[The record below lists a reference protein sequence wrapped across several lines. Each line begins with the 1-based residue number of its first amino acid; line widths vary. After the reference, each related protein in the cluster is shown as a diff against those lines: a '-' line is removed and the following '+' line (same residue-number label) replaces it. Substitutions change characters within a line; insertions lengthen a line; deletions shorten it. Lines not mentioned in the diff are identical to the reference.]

1 MRMLWKGPLG
11 LVAVLSLGLLYP
23 ATALA
28 VEGQLLLPSGEPAV
42 GYQVSVV
49 GLTVSATTNSEG
61 RFRIVPDPRPPFRVI
76 ATGPN
81 GEVFPPVDV
90 DQLPEGALELTLT
103 SAFKDTI
110 TVATGV
116 TPNIEAPPAAG
127 TLVLGQE
134 ELEQRRPPR
143 LHDALQGVAGASRTD
158 ETATG
163 VPVLRGL
170 GRGRTLILL
179 DGARVTTERRA
190 GASASFLDPFTL
202 SSVEIARG
210 PGSVAY
216 GSDAFGGVIDA
227 RPRYPEPGNPGL
239 HFQVDQ
245 GFAAE
250 DETAAGVDISR
261 DLAGGALQAQVTWR
275 ESGIQEAGGGEEIPG
290 SEYEDRS
297 GALRYTRDTRIGR
310 LRAGFYAAEA
320 TDVGKPASDWDTV
333 QTTYPEE
340 ESRRFNLQLD
350 SGPLSGGW
358 ENLELALFLGTYRLV
373 TDRDRVAATP
383 RLIESSD
390 VDANDGSLR
399 AVASREALGG
409 RLLIGTEYVTRFG
422 LEALTSQ
429 ETLNPDGERLTFTE
443 SFAIEDAQQTDAAV
457 FTTFD
462 RALGGKAVLS
472 VGLRG
477 DQVETENQGGFF
489 GDRSTDHAALSGH
502 AAITVGPF
510 RDVIATFQVARGF
523 RDPFL
528 SDRYF
533 RGPSGRG
540 FITGN
545 PDLDPE
551 RSLQYD
557 ASVRWSV
564 GGGSVGLFGYFYEIE
579 DLIERFRVGQD
590 FFFRNLG
597 EAEVR
602 GLELEGL
609 WPLPANLSLEVA
621 AAWARGESGTGDPI
635 DDIAAPNG
643 SATLRWGGERGFAF
657 LRGVAVMED
666 DRPGP
671 IEVERPSH
679 SLIDIGA
686 GWRIREPLELR
697 LIGRNLTDERYH
709 DSADEVASLGR
720 GRSFSIGIV
729 GRY

>member
-1 MRMLWKGPLG
+1 M
-11 LVAVLSLGLLYP
+11 AVLSLGLLFP
-23 ATALA
+23 AAALG
-28 VEGQLLLPSGEPAV
+28 VEGQLLLPSGEPAA

-49 GLTVSATTNSEG
+49 GLTVSVTTNAEG
-61 RFRIVPDPRPPFRVI
+61 RFRIVPDPRPPFRLI
-76 ATGPN
+76 ATGPG
-81 GEVFPPVDV
+81 GEVSPPMDV
-90 DQLPEGALELTLT
+90 DQSPEGELVLVIPT
-103 SAFKDTI
+103 AFKDSI

-116 TPNIEAPPAAG
+116 APNIEAPPAAA

-202 SSVEIARG
+202 SSVEVARG

-216 GSDAFGGVIDA
+216 GSDAFGGVINA
-227 RPRYPEPGNPGL
+227 LPRYPEPGNPQL
-239 HFQVDQ
+239 HFQIDQ
-245 GFAAE
+245 GFAAD
-250 DETAAGVDISR
+250 DETSAGLDISR
-261 DLAGGALQAQVTWR
+261 DLAGGALQAQLTWR
-275 ESGIQEAGGGEEIPG
+275 ESGLQEAGGGETIPG

-297 GALRYTRDTRIGR
+297 GALRYTRDTGIGR
-310 LRAGFYAAEA
+310 LRAGFYAADA
-320 TDVGKPASDWDTV
+320 DDVGKPASDWDTV
-333 QTTYPEE
+333 QTTYPQER
-340 ESRRFNLQLD
+340 SRRFNLQLD

-358 ENLELALFLGTYRLV
+358 ENLELGLFLGTYGLV

-399 AVASREALGG
+399 AVATREALGG
-409 RLLIGTEYVTRFG
+409 RLLVGTEVVSRFG
-422 LEALTSQ
+422 LEALTTQ
-429 ETLNPDGERLTFTE
+429 ETLDSSGQRLTFT
-443 SFAIEDAQQTDAAV
+443 SSSAIEDARQVDAAV
-457 FTTFD
+457 FSTFD
-462 RALGGKAVLS
+462 RSLGARTLFS
-472 VGLRG
+472 IGLRG
-477 DQVETENQGGFF
+477 DRVETENQGGFF
-489 GDRSTDHAALSGH
+489 GDRSTEHSALSGH
-502 AAITVGPF
+502 ASLTVGPF
-510 RDVIATFQVARGF
+510 KDVTASFQVARGF

-557 ASVRWSV
+557 ASVRWAV
-564 GGGSVGLFGYFYEIE
+564 GGGSLALFGYLYEIE
-579 DLIERFRVGQD
+579 DLIERFRIGQD
-590 FFFRNLG
+590 FFFRNQG

-602 GLELEGL
+602 GIELEGL
-609 WPLPANLSLEVA
+609 LPLPANFSLEVA
-621 AAWARGESGTGDPI
+621 AAWARGEAGDGSPI

-643 SATLRWGGERGFAF
+643 SATLRWGGEIGFAYV
-657 LRGVAVMED
+657 RGIVVQED

-671 IEVERPSH
+671 IEVQRPSH
-679 SLIDIGA
+679 SLLDIGA
-686 GWRIREPLELR
+686 GWRMREELELR
-697 LIGRNLTDERYH
+697 LVGRNLTDERYH

-720 GRSFSIGIV
+720 GRSFSIGLV

>member
-1 MRMLWKGPLG
+1 MRMLWRG
-11 LVAVLSLGLLYP
+11 LPGLLVVLSLLLAP
-23 ATALA
+23 VAAWA
-28 VEGQLLLPSGEPAV
+28 IEGQLLLPSGEPAV

-49 GLTVSATTNSEG
+49 GRTVSVTTNAEG
-61 RFRIVPDPRPPFRVI
+61 RFRIVPDPQPPFRLI
-76 ATGPN
+76 ATGPG
-81 GEVFPPVDV
+81 GEVSPPMDV
-90 DQLPEGALELTLT
+90 DQSAEGGLVLVIP

-116 TPNIEAPPAAG
+116 APNIEAPPAAA
-127 TLVLGQE
+127 TFVLGQE

-158 ETATG
+158 ETSTG
-163 VPVLRGL
+163 VPVIRGL

-202 SSVEIARG
+202 SSIEIARG

-216 GSDAFGGVIDA
+216 GSDAFGGVINA
-227 RPRYPEPGNPGL
+227 LPRYPEPGNPSL
-239 HFQVDQ
+239 NFQLDQ
-245 GFAAE
+245 GFGAD
-250 DETAAGVDISR
+250 DETAVGFDISR
-261 DLAGGALQAQVTWR
+261 DLAGGAFLAQLTWR
-275 ESGIQEAGGGEEIPG
+275 ESGLQEAGGGEEIPG

-297 GALRYTRDTRIGR
+297 GALRYSRDTRIGR

-320 TDVGKPASDWDTV
+320 IDVGKPASDWDTV

-340 ESRRFNLQLD
+340 SSRRFNLQLD

-358 ENLELALFLGTYRLV
+358 ENLELGLFFGTYRLV
-373 TDRDRVAATP
+373 TDRDRVTAVP

-390 VDANDGSLR
+390 VDANDGSIR
-399 AVASREALGG
+399 AVATREAFGG
-409 RLLIGTEYVTRFG
+409 RLLVGTEVVSRFG
-422 LEALTSQ
+422 LEAITERDTFSV
-429 ETLNPDGERLTFTE
+429 EGERIFERST
-443 SFAIEDAQQTDAAV
+443 SIDDAQQIDTAV
-457 FTTFD
+457 FTSFD
-462 RALGGKAVLS
+462 RSLGARTLLS

-477 DQVETENQGGFF
+477 DRVETENHGGFF
-489 GDRSTDHAALSGH
+489 GDRSTEHSGLSGH
-502 AAITVGPF
+502 AALTVGPF
-510 RDVIATFQVARGF
+510 RDVTASFQVARGF

-557 ASVRWSV
+557 ASVRWAV
-564 GGGSVGLFGYFYEIE
+564 AGGSVALFGYLYEIE
-579 DLIERFRVGQD
+579 DLIERFRIGQD

-609 WPLPANLSLEVA
+609 VPLPANLSLELT
-621 AAWARGESGTGDPI
+621 AAWARGESGEGAPI

-643 SATLRWGGERGFAF
+643 STTLRWGGERGFAF
-657 LRGVAVMED
+657 VRGIFMMDD

-671 IEVERPSH
+671 IEVERPGH
-679 SLIDIGA
+679 TLVDVGA

-697 LIGRNLTDERYH
+697 FIGRNLTDRRYR

-720 GRSFSIGIV
+720 GRSFSIGLV